1 MTMNPSPNFGIGIF
15 WSSVSISAL
24 EMFRSSTQFW
34 GKLGLGADRYR
45 LFRKVFNEHGEDREW
60 TELCTLS
67 EIEKLLIQDNAT
79 SFWLDCNYKL
89 PMIHYCEVPDSS
101 VPGLPPTGGL
111 ASLGLTSD
119 RMPASLDYGEFLAHM
134 ASIGRLCLAF
144 VSCPLY
150 VGWQITT
157 DKKSYARKYG
167 SIDGF
172 RDKTIEGIPPLD
184 DVHVLDT
191 SLNPGSRRGTQN
203 QPQSISSEMWIGPH
217 FWTYAPC
224 TKEEVLAAGFFN
236 ERRDTPHYLYLKSW
250 PHPFTRPDGE
260 QGRVQQ
266 KLWRLLY
273 KQDCEWPPGFG
284 GISDLPVGG
293 PPELMP

>member
-1 MTMNPSPNFGIGIF
+1 MTMNPPPSFGIGIF

-24 EMFRSSTQFW
+24 EMFRSSTRLW
-34 GKLGLGADRYR
+34 EKLDLGPKRYR
-45 LFRKVFNEHGEDREW
+45 LYRKVFSEHGEDREW
-60 TELCTLS
+60 TELLPLS
-67 EIEKLLIQDNAT
+67 EIEKLLMLDNAT
-79 SFWLDCNYKL
+79 NFRLDCNYKL
-89 PMIHYCEVPDSS
+89 PFISYSEVPDSS
-101 VPGLPPTGGL
+101 LPGLPPTGGL
-111 ASLGLTSD
+111 ASLGLSSD
-119 RMPASLDYGEFLAHM
+119 RMPASLDYGEFFAHM
-134 ASIGRLCLAF
+134 ASIGRLCLAS

-172 RDKTIEGIPPLD
+172 RDKTIKGIYPLD

-203 QPQSISSEMWIGPH
+203 QPQRISSEMWIGPH
-217 FWTYAPC
+217 FWSYAPC
-224 TKEEVLAAGFFN
+224 TKEEVLAADFFI
-236 ERRDTPHYLYLKSW
+236 EKRDTPHCLYLKSW

-273 KQDCEWPPGFG
+273 KQDCEWPPGSG
-284 GISDLPVGG
+284 GISDVPVGG

>member
-1 MTMNPSPNFGIGIF
+1 MIMNLPSSFGIGIF

-24 EMFRSSTQFW
+24 GMFRSSTQFW
-34 GKLGLGADRYR
+34 EKLGLGADRYR
-45 LFRKVFNEHGEDREW
+45 LFRKVFNEYGEDRQW
-60 TELCTLS
+60 TELLPLS
-67 EIEKLLIQDNAT
+67 EIEKMLIQDNAT

-89 PMIHYCEVPDSS
+89 PMIHYSEVPDSS

-111 ASLGLTSD
+111 GTLGLTSD
-119 RMPASLDYGEFLAHM
+119 RMPASLDYGEFFAHM
-134 ASIGRLCLAF
+134 ASIGRLCLAS

-150 VGWQITT
+150 IGWQITT

-172 RDKTIEGIPPLD
+172 RDKTLEGIPPLD
-184 DVHVLDT
+184 NVHLLDT

-217 FWTYAPC
+217 FWSYAPC
-224 TKEEVLAAGFFN
+224 TKEEVLAANFFI
-236 ERRDTPHYLYLKSW
+236 EKRDTPHYLYLKSW

-273 KQDCEWPPGFG
+273 KQDCEWPPGSG
-284 GISDLPVGG
+284 GISDVPVGG